1 MSSSLGLLFSV
12 ETRSE
17 LKILS
22 SDINLLNTLGMPAIF
37 YTVFRYST
45 APFDINVSIEI
56 LDLFVKA
63 GVDLTKK
70 YFASGLNI
78 LHFSALHCK
87 YEISKF
93 LIDNGMDKTI
103 KSDSGQTALDWA
115 KGQLCKGSIEK
126 NEWKP
131 YKRLLG

>member
-1 MSSSLGLLFSV
+1 
-12 ETRSE
+12 
-17 LKILS
+17 
-22 SDINLLNTLGMPAIF
+22 MPAIF
-37 YTVFRYST
+37 YTVYRYST
-45 APFDINVSIEI
+45 VPVDINVSIEI

-70 YFASGLNI
+70 YYAMGVNI

-87 YEISKF
+87 YEILNY

-103 KSDSGQTALDWA
+103 KSNSGQTALDWA
-115 KGQLCKGSIEK
+115 KGQMCKESIEQ
-126 NEWKP
+126 NEWKQ